1 MIGVVGAVPQYVRL
15 VEGFCPID
23 EVNMVNLAP
32 LDVSWVAVELV
43 ESLIVEIGGYHV
55 VGVFFKTQVEVTRY
69 DSVCVWLYHG
79 LQVFL
84 EFLKACV

>member
-15 VEGFCPID
+15 VEGFCQID

-43 ESLIVEIGGYHV
+43 ESLIV
-55 VGVFFKTQVEVTRY
+55 
-69 DSVCVWLYHG
+69 
-79 LQVFL
+79 
-84 EFLKACV
+84 

>member
-15 VEGFCPID
+15 VEGFRPID
-23 EVNMVNLAP
+23 EVDMVNLAP

-55 VGVFFKTQVEVTRY
+55 VGVFLKTQVEVT
-69 DSVCVWLYHG
+69 
-79 LQVFL
+79 
-84 EFLKACV
+84 